1 MPAASRI
8 ARAAPPAMT
17 PVPGAA
23 GFSSTR
29 AASCSPMIWWVIV
42 EPASGTAKRFFRA
55 SSMPFWIA
63 AGHFLGL
70 AVAEADVAVAVADD
84 HERGEREPPAALDDL
99 GDPVD
104 GDHSLVVLAFGHVSP
119 LPR

>member
-1 MPAASRI
+1 MARDTLIAFDEPSDFASTSCTPAASRI

-29 AASCSPMIWWVIV
+29 AASCSPMIVCVIV

-63 AGHFLGL
+63 AGTSF
-70 AVAEADVAVAVADD
+70 
-84 HERGEREPPAALDDL
+84 AL
-99 GDPVD
+99 P
-104 GDHSLVVLAFGHVSP
+104 
-119 LPR
+119 